1 MAGGWI
7 SFHFYDYATCAW
19 DWAEINETEWSWSGS
34 GSLIDWAPF
43 SPFFLVTDVAYI
55 GSFSE
60 RKLGV
65 GNGAVVDG
73 VYALSSDDGAAVEN
87 NNNNSKIMKAIN
99 A

>member
-55 GSFSE
+55 LAHFPKENWVWVME
-60 RKLGV
+60 RL
-65 GNGAVVDG
+65 
-73 VYALSSDDGAAVEN
+73 
-87 NNNNSKIMKAIN
+87 
-99 A
+99 